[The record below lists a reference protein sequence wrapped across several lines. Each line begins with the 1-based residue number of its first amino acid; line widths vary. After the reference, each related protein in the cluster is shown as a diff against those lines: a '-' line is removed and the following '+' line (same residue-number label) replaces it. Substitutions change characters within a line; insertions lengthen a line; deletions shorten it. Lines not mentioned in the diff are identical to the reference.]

1 VVAPSIGGVLRR
13 ARQVRK
19 LSAVDVAR
27 AADISPAYLSKLE
40 NDAVKRPSPHVL
52 HQLGRVLAV
61 PYAELLRLSGH
72 PVPDES
78 DTPPTEAVGTA
89 LFADLT
95 EDEQEELVEYLA
107 WYRARRRA
115 GRGGPNERTA
125 Q

>member
-1 VVAPSIGGVLRR
+1 MAPSIGGVLRR
-13 ARQVRK
+13 ARQVRR
-19 LSAVDVAR
+19 LSAVEVAR
-27 AADISPAYLSKLE
+27 AADISPAYLGKLE

-61 PYAELLRLSGH
+61 PYTELLRLSGH
-72 PVPDES
+72 PVPDEPET
-78 DTPPTEAVGTA
+78 TPTAAVGAA

-107 WYRARRRA
+107 WYRARRQA
-115 GRGGPNERTA
+115 GRRGPDERTP